1 LFSASSLSINFDMDG
16 KMFELDK
23 EAPEWLFLEECD
35 IVYMTLNVEKKER
48 KKKTDKLL
56 LWPQIIYNKK

>member
-1 LFSASSLSINFDMDG
+1 MDG

>member
-1 LFSASSLSINFDMDG
+1 MDG

-35 IVYMTLNVEKKER
+35 IVYMTLNVEKKRER
-48 KKKTDKLL
+48 KKTDKLL
-56 LWPQIIYNKK
+56 LEPQIIYNKK